1 MDRQN
6 RDGSLSTED
15 HELLTGLALEAF
27 DSPEERERAE
37 KLASSNEQA
46 AQWLRGYRETLA
58 RLDRATAVEPPAQLR
73 KNLFAELPEQASP
86 APISLSERREQKRRS
101 MPRYGWLAA
110 AAAAVVLA
118 AVPSAIA
125 VNQHQRAITAESENN
140 ELLSVLD
147 GQQVKVVNAQMPDGN
162 GAMTLLASSKGTVVL
177 GHDLPAMDQE
187 HDYQLWTIAAGGTP
201 VPSDV
206 VPHGDWSAQL
216 PALPEGTTIA
226 LTVEPAGGSQAPT
239 TDPVM
244 ALVG

>member
-6 RDGSLSTED
+6 HDGSLSTED

-27 DSPEERERAE
+27 DSPEDRQRATE
-37 KLASSNEQA
+37 LVNSNEQA
-46 AQWLRGYRETLA
+46 AQWLRGYRETIA
-58 RLDRATAVEPPAQLR
+58 RLDRATAMEPPTDLR
-73 KNLFAELPEQASP
+73 DKIFAELPTQVSP
-86 APISLSERREQKRRS
+86 APISLSERREQKRRG

-125 VNQHQRAITAESENN
+125 VNQHQRAVTAEAQHN

-147 GQQVKVVNAQMPDGN
+147 GQQVKVVNAQMPEGQ
-162 GAMTLLASSKGTVVL
+162 GAMTLLASSSGTVVL
-177 GHDLPAMDQE
+177 GHDLPVMDQE
-187 HDYQLWTIAAGGTP
+187 HDYQLWTIVAGGTP

-206 VPHGDWSAQL
+206 VPHGDWSTQL

>member
-6 RDGSLSTED
+6 YDGSLSTED

-27 DSPEERERAE
+27 DSPEDRERAE
-37 KLASSNEQA
+37 HLVSSNEQA
-46 AQWLRGYRETLA
+46 AQWLRGYRETLS
-58 RLDRATAVEPPAQLR
+58 RIDRATSVEPPADLR
-73 KNLFAELPEQASP
+73 AKIFAELPARQVP
-86 APISLSERREQKRRS
+86 APISLSERREQKRRT

-110 AAAAVVLA
+110 AAAAVVIV
-118 AVPSAIA
+118 AVPTTIA
-125 VNQHQRAITAESENN
+125 VNQHQRAVTAEAQHN

-147 GQQVKVVNAQMPDGN
+147 GQQVKVVNTQMPQGE
-162 GAMTLLASSKGTVVL
+162 GAMTLLASSAGTVVL
-177 GHDLPAMDQE
+177 GHDLPVMDQE

-216 PALPEGTTIA
+216 PAIPEGTTIA

>member
-6 RDGSLSTED
+6 HDGSLSTED

-27 DSPEERERAE
+27 DSPEDRQRATE
-37 KLASSNEQA
+37 LVNSNEQA
-46 AQWLRGYRETLA
+46 AQWLRGYRETIA
-58 RLDRATAVEPPAQLR
+58 RLDRATAMEPPTDLR
-73 KNLFAELPEQASP
+73 DKIFAELPTQVSP
-86 APISLSERREQKRRS
+86 APISLSERREQKRRG
-101 MPRYGWLAA
+101 MPRYGWLTA

-125 VNQHQRAITAESENN
+125 VNQHQRAVTAEAQHN

-147 GQQVKVVNAQMPDGN
+147 GQQVKVVNAQMPEGQ
-162 GAMTLLASSKGTVVL
+162 GAMTLLASSSGTVVL
-177 GHDLPAMDQE
+177 GHDLPVMDQE
-187 HDYQLWTIAAGGTP
+187 HDYQLWTIAAGGRP

-206 VPHGDWSAQL
+206 VPHGDWSTQL

>member
-6 RDGSLSTED
+6 HDGSLSTED

-27 DSPEERERAE
+27 DSPEDRQRATE
-37 KLASSNEQA
+37 LVNSNEQA
-46 AQWLRGYRETLA
+46 AQWLRGYCETIA
-58 RLDRATAVEPPAQLR
+58 RLDRATAMEPPTDLR
-73 KNLFAELPEQASP
+73 DKIFAELPTQVSP
-86 APISLSERREQKRRS
+86 APISLSERREQKRRG

-125 VNQHQRAITAESENN
+125 VNQHQRAVTAEAQHN

-147 GQQVKVVNAQMPDGN
+147 GQQVKVVNAQMPEGQ
-162 GAMTLLASSKGTVVL
+162 GAMTLLASSSGTVVL
-177 GHDLPAMDQE
+177 GHDLPVMDQE

-206 VPHGDWSAQL
+206 VPHGDWSTQL

>member
-1 MDRQN
+1 MDRQDH
-6 RDGSLSTED
+6 RDALSAED

-27 DSPEERERAE
+27 DSPVDRQRAE
-37 KLASSNEQA
+37 ALVNSNDQA

-58 RLDRATAVEPPAQLR
+58 RLDQATAVAPPAELR
-73 KNLFAELPEQASP
+73 DKIFAALPAQTP
-86 APISLSERREQKRRS
+86 VAPISLSERREQKRRT

-125 VNQHQRAITAESENN
+125 INQHQRAVTAETQHH

-147 GQQVKVVNAQMPDGN
+147 GQQVKVVNAQMPQGQ
-162 GAMTLLASSKGTVVL
+162 GAMTLLASTAGTVVL
-177 GHDLPAMDQE
+177 GHDLPEVDPQ

-201 VPSDV
+201 VPSDL

>member
-1 MDRQN
+1 VDR
-6 RDGSLSTED
+6 RKYDGSLSTED
-15 HELLTGLALEAF
+15 HELLTGLALEAL
-27 DSPEERERAE
+27 DSPGERQRAE
-37 KLASSNEQA
+37 ELAGSNEQA
-46 AQWLRGYRETLA
+46 AQWLRGYRETLSHI
-58 RLDRATAVEPPAQLR
+58 DRATALTPPADLR
-73 KNLFAELPEQASP
+73 EKIFAALPPQDAQ
-86 APISLSERREQKRRS
+86 APISLSERREHKRRS

-118 AVPSAIA
+118 AVPTAVA
-125 VNQHQRAITAESENN
+125 VNQHQRAVTAESENN

-147 GQQVKVVNAQMPDGN
+147 GEQVKVVNAQMAEGQ
-162 GAMTLLASSKGTVVL
+162 GAMTLLASSSGTVVL

-187 HDYQLWTIAAGGTP
+187 HDYQLWTIAEGGSP

-216 PALPEGTTIA
+216 PAIEEGTTIA
-226 LTVEPAGGSQAPT
+226 LTVEPTGGSTAPT